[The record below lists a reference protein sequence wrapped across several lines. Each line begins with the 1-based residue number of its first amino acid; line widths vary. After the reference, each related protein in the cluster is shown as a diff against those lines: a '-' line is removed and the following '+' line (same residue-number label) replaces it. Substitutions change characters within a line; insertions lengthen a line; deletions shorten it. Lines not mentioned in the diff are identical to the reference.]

1 MKTFTVLLAACI
13 ATVALVASL
22 AHAKQGDPI
31 PNRDIVLEEDPGTSI
46 VARGKADAKGS
57 VNFGKLVPG
66 RYVVAVPDLSEF
78 KGPLVIAVSVNGAA
92 PVLSEPLK
100 PGKGKAYAMD
110 RNGRKLMPAID
121 KPGGQIVVTIFEWQ
135 GK

>member
-1 MKTFTVLLAACI
+1 MKKFTALLAACI
-13 ATVALVASL
+13 SAVALVASL

-31 PNRDIVLEEDPGTSI
+31 PNRDIVLQGDPSSI
-46 VARGKADAKGS
+46 VVGRGKTDAKGS
-57 VNFGKLVPG
+57 ISFGKLEPG
-66 RYVVAVPDLSEF
+66 RYVVAVPDLSTF
-78 KGPLVIAVSVNGAA
+78 KGPLVIAVSVNGAP

-100 PGKGKAYAMD
+100 PGKGSAFAMD

-121 KPGGQIVVTIFEWQ
+121 KTGGQIVVTIFEWQ